1 MKKSNNKIIDEIIRK
16 ELLELQE
23 IEDRNEKKAKI
34 GYIQD
39 LIETKNKN
47 TKKKN
52 NNKNETFKNI
62 VSLLGVGVTA
72 MGIVIPLFAYDKWY
86 REGLKF
92 EEEGS
97 YSSLMVRN
105 LISSKKPVK

>member
-1 MKKSNNKIIDEIIRK
+1 MKKSNKIIDEMIRK

-23 IEDRNEKKAKI
+23 IEDHDKKKAKI

-39 LIETKNKN
+39 LIEVKTRN

-52 NNKNETFKNI
+52 NNNNETFKNI

-72 MGIVIPLFAYDKWY
+72 MSVIIPLIAYDKWY
-86 REGLKF
+86 REGLMF

-97 YSSLMVRN
+97 YSSVNVRN

>member
-1 MKKSNNKIIDEIIRK
+1 MKKSNNKIIDEMIRK

-72 MGIVIPLFAYDKWY
+72 MGIVIPLIAYDKWY

-97 YSSLMVRN
+97 YSSVNVRN
-105 LISSKKPVK
+105 LLNSKKPVK

>member
-23 IEDRNEKKAKI
+23 IEDRNEKRARI
-34 GYIQD
+34 YYIQD

-62 VSLLGVGVTA
+62 VSLLGGGVTA
-72 MGIVIPLFAYDKWY
+72 LSVVIPLIAYDKWY

-97 YSSLMVRN
+97 YSSVNVRN
-105 LISSKKPVK
+105 LISSKKPVR

>member
-1 MKKSNNKIIDEIIRK
+1 MKKSNKIIDEMIRK

-23 IEDRNEKKAKI
+23 IEDHDGKKAKI

-39 LIETKNKN
+39 LIEIKNKN

-52 NNKNETFKNI
+52 NNNNETFKNI

-72 MGIVIPLFAYDKWY
+72 MSVVIPLIAYDKWY

-97 YSSLMVRN
+97 YSSVNVRN
-105 LISSKKPVK
+105 LLNSKKPVK